1 MMDIKTL
8 APWALAAGGGA
19 GVIFAFWNQVKSF
32 WISVSS
38 MAMVK
43 VTVDVDILGPVT
55 MWLEGNSRRVKL
67 APHKYFSFRQYVRPL
82 GRVRKIVFRVLQGVS
97 HVYFVNGRP
106 LWMKNI
112 NNNNPGT
119 NAEFSFIRGTID
131 WQKIML
137 AAMDEED
144 AWLSNSSKLRG
155 GRYRVKHI
163 FGESLGRARA
173 WKRGGEDQKGASSS
187 DPASPMIGA
196 NHVDRFSGFL
206 PIVWSW
212 HDFGVPH
219 TSSMSSM
226 ALDETLHSVVKEV
239 KFWYDSKEWFRDRSI
254 PWRCGLLFHGEPG
267 TGKTS
272 LARALA
278 EVLDLPVFVFD
289 LASMT
294 NAEFIEEWKS
304 ALSEAPCMVLL
315 EDIDGVFH
323 GRKNIAVKDGD
334 GGLTFDCL
342 LNSLDGI
349 ERAEGV
355 LLVVTTNNLEH
366 VDPALARLP
375 HEDSDEMPSRPGRID
390 RMVEFKR
397 LDAEGRLKVA
407 TRIVRDPEDAQR
419 LVGLGANDTGAQ
431 FQLRCIRVA
440 RRKFFAGEIKAVPDE
455 RPACCRQQD
464 TGVFDAVIEAEA

>member
-1 MMDIKTL
+1 MDIKTL
-8 APWALAAGGGA
+8 APWLLAAGGGA

-32 WISVSS
+32 WTSLSS
-38 MAMVK
+38 MVMVK
-43 VTVDVDILGPVT
+43 ATVDLDIFGPTVT
-55 MWLEGNSRRVKL
+55 WLEKHGTRIKL
-67 APHKYFSFRQYVRPL
+67 APHKYYSFRQHVRPL
-82 GRVRKIVFRVLQGVS
+82 GRVRKILFRAFHGMS
-97 HVYFVNGRP
+97 HVYFLKGRP
-106 LWMKNI
+106 IWMREGVSKQ
-112 NNNNPGT
+112 GADF
-119 NAEFSFIRGTID
+119 AEFSFIRGTVD
-131 WQKIML
+131 WPKIMKEAL
-137 AAMDEED
+137 DDED
-144 AWLSNSSKLRG
+144 AWLSNASKSLG
-155 GRYRVKHI
+155 GRYHVKHV

-173 WKRGGEDQKGASSS
+173 WKRGGDDDGK
-187 DPASPMIGA
+187 SPGTPIYATGPNA
-196 NHVDRFSGFL
+196 NHIDRFAGFL
-206 PIVWSW
+206 PLQWSW
-212 HDFGVPH
+212 NEFGVPH

-226 ALDETLHSVVKEV
+226 ALDEILHSVVKEV
-239 KFWYDSKEWFRDRSI
+239 KFWYDSRGWFRDRSI

-278 EVLDLPVFVFD
+278 EDLDLPVFVFD

-323 GRKNIAVKDGD
+323 GRRNIAVKDGD

-375 HEDSDEMPSRPGRID
+375 QEDSDEMPSRPGRID

-397 LDAEGRLKVA
+397 LDADGRLKVA
-407 TRIVRDPEDAQR
+407 LRIVRDPEDARR

-440 RRKFFAGEIKAVPDE
+440 RRKFFAGEIKPVTDD
-455 RPACCRQQD
+455 RPACCREQD
-464 TGVFDAVIEAEA
+464 EGVFDAVIEAEA